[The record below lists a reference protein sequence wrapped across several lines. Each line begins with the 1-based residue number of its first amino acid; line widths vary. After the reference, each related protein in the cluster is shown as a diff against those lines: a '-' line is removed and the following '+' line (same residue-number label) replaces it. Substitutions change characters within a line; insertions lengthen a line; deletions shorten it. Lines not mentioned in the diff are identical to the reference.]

1 MKQTRTKVPA
11 GVTTVTNAVAGE
23 VKPASSGISGLFPC
37 PVCGGRSFSFTY
49 SEDFGYLLCDPCF
62 AGIGIDLDDLPRYS
76 EIGELLEDCPAETKR
91 PLIDKWN
98 TRAW

>member
-1 MKQTRTKVPA
+1 MPDWNRYTPPTYDEHYA
-11 GVTTVTNAVAGE
+11 AVKADE
-23 VKPASSGISGLFPC
+23 PASSGISGLLPC
-37 PVCGGRSFSFTY
+37 PFCGGRSFSFTY

-76 EIGELLEDCPAETKR
+76 EIGEPLEDCPAETKQ